1 MAVVKH
7 IVDLDLNKNQL
18 LNAVVQNLATAPG
31 SPVDGQIYWDTV
43 LDSLF
48 IWDATGTAWI
58 DLGANVTN
66 LSYTPSATTGTV
78 NSDTGTNATIPVVT
92 PTAGTNQSGLMIPA
106 DKTKLD
112 GIEAGAQVNVATNIA
127 QGTRTTTTVP
137 VTSSTGTDAT
147 LQAATTSLAGV
158 MTSADKTKLDGIEA
172 LADVTDATNVNAAGA
187 VMESDISGTP
197 SGRIID
203 DDTFGTASNTTL
215 ATSESIKAYVDG
227 IVAGGMIYKGGY
239 NAATNTP
246 LLDATPIATA
256 IGDTYTVTVAGTFF
270 TEDVQI
276 GDVLI
281 CEVVNA
287 TTLADWTIVNK
298 NIPDIVD
305 ATITVKGIV
314 ELATNA
320 EVTTG
325 TDTVRAMTPSN
336 LTSITRLGT
345 VTVGDVT
352 AVVSPASETLA
363 GKVELAT
370 QAEVNTGTDTSR
382 AITPAT
388 LKSHLGVTAT
398 LTPSLVYQR
407 LLSETTTTIVVTHG
421 IGRQF
426 VQVQVFE
433 AAANDLVICEV
444 ELTSSTTVTLRFNV
458 APTTNQYR
466 VVIIG

>member
-48 IWDATGTAWI
+48 IWDATGTTWI

-66 LSYTPSATTGTV
+66 LSYTPSATTGIVT
-78 NSDTGTNATIPVVT
+78 SDTGTNATIPVVT
-92 PTAGTNQSGLMIPA
+92 PTAGANQSGLMIPA

-112 GIEAGAQVNVATNIA
+112 GIETGAQVNVATNIA
-127 QGTRTTTTVP
+127 QGTRTATTVP

-158 MTSADKTKLDGIEA
+158 MTSADKTKLDNIEA
-172 LADVTDATNVNAAGA
+172 LADVTDAANVNAAGA
-187 VMESDISGTP
+187 VMESDISATP

-203 DDTFGTASNTTL
+203 DNTMGTASQTTL
-215 ATSESIKAYVDG
+215 ATSSSIKAYVDG

-256 IGDTYTVTVAGTFF
+256 IGDTYTVTAAGTFF

-281 CEVVNA
+281 CEVANA

-305 ATITVKGIV
+305 ATTTVKGIV

-407 LLSETTTTIVVTHG
+407 LLTETTTTIVVTHG

-444 ELTSSTTVTLRFNV
+444 ELTSTTTVTLKFNV